1 MSSSNSCFLTFIR
14 VSQETGK
21 VVWYSLFFKNFPQ
34 FVVIH
39 TVKGFSVVN
48 IVDVF
53 FFLFFL
59 ESSCFFYDPT
69 DAGNLVSGSSAFSKS
84 SLYIWKFLLH
94 LLLKHSLNILL
105 KPSLNGSSGNESHS
119 AASDSLQYHGLY
131 NPQNSL
137 GQNIGVG
144 SLSLLQGIFLME
156 GLNLGL
162 FHYFPIIYQLSHK
175 GNPRIMEW
183 VDYPFSSRS
192 SQPRNQTGVSCIAG
206 SFFINWAIR
215 EALVVYGV

>member
-1 MSSSNSCFLTFIR
+1 MSSS
-14 VSQETGK
+14 VSSWPNISFSGGRSK
-21 VVWYSLFFKNFPQ
+21 WLGIPKNFPQ

-39 TVKGFSVVN
+39 TVKGF
-48 IVDVF
+48 IVINEAEVDI
-53 FFLFFL
+53 FL
-59 ESSCFFYDPT
+59 EFACFCYDPM
-69 DAGNLVSGSSAFSKS
+69 DVGNLVFGSSAFSKS
-84 SLYIWKFLLH
+84 SLYIWKFLVH
-94 LLLKHSLNILL
+94 LLLKHSLNIVL
-105 KPSLNGSSGNESHS
+105 KPSLNGSTGNESHS
-119 AASDSLQYHGLY
+119 VASDSLQYHGLY

-144 SLSLLQGIFLME
+144 SLSLLQGIFLMQ

-175 GNPRIMEW
+175 GNPRIIEW